1 MRITYFFDVISPYS
15 ALSWTVLKRYKGLWG
30 FDLVLEPV
38 FLGGIMHATQN
49 QPPALLHA
57 RGKFQEADL
66 ERNASLF
73 DVPLLPVP
81 RNFLSDV
88 ASKSILMQR
97 LIIAAQLDQTLD
109 FALVDDIVD
118 SLTYEIH
125 INPANRDDSNN
136 LSIDRDLLTSAL
148 FRVSITPDVRERLI
162 EAVNSDVVKQ
172 QLKINTSKAID
183 VGAFGSPTMLID
195 RCSSDRVES
204 IMIFGSDRFE
214 QIAWVIG
221 KDWHGPRGK
230 L

>member
-1 MRITYFFDVISPYS
+1 
-15 ALSWTVLKRYKGLWG
+15 
-30 FDLVLEPV
+30 
-38 FLGGIMHATQN
+38 MHATQN
-49 QPPALLHA
+49 QPPALLRA
-57 RGKFQEADL
+57 RGNFQKADL
-66 ERNASLF
+66 QRNASLF

-81 RNFLSDV
+81 GNFLSDV
-88 ASKSILMQR
+88 ASKSIVMQR
-97 LIIAAQLDQTLD
+97 LIIAAQLDQTVD
-109 FALVDDIVD
+109 FALVEDLVD

-125 INPANRDDSNN
+125 INPANRDNSNN
-136 LSIDRDLLTSAL
+136 LSIDRDLLMSAL

-162 EAVNSDVVKQ
+162 EAVNSEVVKK
-172 QLKINTSKAID
+172 QLKINTAKAID